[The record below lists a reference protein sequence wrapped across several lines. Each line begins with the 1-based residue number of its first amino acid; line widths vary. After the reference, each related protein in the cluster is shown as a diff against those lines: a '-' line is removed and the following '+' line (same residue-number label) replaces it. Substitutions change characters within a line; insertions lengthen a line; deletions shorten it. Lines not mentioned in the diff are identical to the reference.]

1 MIELK
6 ITGANAAE
14 IVAEM
19 QDLLCGAWLAD
30 EKAKQSARGAVAI
43 ETAKR
48 AADKGADVET
58 VPAPMKGDK
67 AAEQE
72 EKAAQDTQ
80 PEAQDVPDIAEV
92 RATLADAMKRAGK
105 EPTQALLKE
114 YAPKLSRVK
123 PEDYRELMTRAAALA

>member
-14 IVAEM
+14 VVAEM
-19 QDLLCGAWLAD
+19 RGLLCGAWLNYQQ
-30 EKAKQSARGAVAI
+30 AKQSARGAVAI

-48 AADKGADVET
+48 AADNGAEVES
-58 VPAPMKGDK
+58 VPAPMKEEN

-92 RATLADAMKRAGK
+92 RAALAAAMKRAGK

>member
-1 MIELK
+1 MVEIK
-6 ITGANAAE
+6 IIGETAASV
-14 IVAEM
+14 VAEM

-48 AADKGADVET
+48 AAEKGADVET
-58 VPAPMKGDK
+58 VPAPMKEEK

-80 PEAQDVPDIAEV
+80 PEAQDAPDIAEV

>member
-1 MIELK
+1 MVEIK
-6 ITGANAAE
+6 IIGETAAAV
-14 IVAEM
+14 VAEM
-19 QDLLCGAWLAD
+19 QDLLCGAWLTD

-48 AADKGADVET
+48 AADKGAEVES
-58 VPAPMKGDK
+58 VPAPMKEEK

-92 RATLADAMKRAGK
+92 RATLAAAMKRAGK

-123 PEDYRELMTRAAALA
+123 PEDYRELMTRAAALV

>member
-6 ITGANAAE
+6 ITGASATE

-58 VPAPMKGDK
+58 VPAPMKEEK
-67 AAEQE
+67 AAEQ
-72 EKAAQDTQ
+72 AAETVTD
-80 PEAQDVPDIAEV
+80 ADV
-92 RATLADAMKRAGK
+92 RLAFGDAVERVGK
-105 EPTQALLKE
+105 EQVQALLHE
-114 YAPKLSRVK
+114 YAPKLSEVDPSK
-123 PEDYRELMTRAAALA
+123 YAELVERAKGLA

>member
-1 MIELK
+1 MIEIK

-14 IVAEM
+14 VVAEM
-19 QDLLCGAWLAD
+19 RGLLCGAWLNYQQ
-30 EKAKQSARGAVAI
+30 AKQSTRGAVAI

-48 AADKGADVET
+48 AADKGADVES
-58 VPAPMKGDK
+58 VLAPMKEEK
-67 AAEQE
+67 AAEQDAPQE
-72 EKAAQDTQ
+72 QEQTEAAAD
-80 PEAQDVPDIAEV
+80 APDIAEV
-92 RATLADAMKRAGK
+92 RATLAAAMKRAGK

>member
-6 ITGANAAE
+6 ITGETAAAV
-14 IVAEM
+14 VAEM

-48 AADKGADVET
+48 AADKGADVES
-58 VPAPMKGDK
+58 VPAPMKEEK
-67 AAEQE
+67 AAEQDAPQE
-72 EKAAQDTQ
+72 QEQTEAAAD
-80 PEAQDVPDIAEV
+80 APDIAEV
-92 RATLADAMKRAGK
+92 RATLAAAMKRAGK

>member
-14 IVAEM
+14 VVAEM
-19 QDLLCGAWLAD
+19 RGLLYGAWLNYQQ
-30 EKAKQSARGAVAI
+30 AKQLTRGAVAI

-48 AADKGADVET
+48 AAEKGADVET
-58 VPAPMKGDK
+58 VPAPMKEEK
-67 AAEQE
+67 AAEQDAPQE
-72 EKAAQDTQ
+72 QEQTEAAAD
-80 PEAQDVPDIAEV
+80 APDIAEV
-92 RATLADAMKRAGK
+92 RATLAAAMKRAGK